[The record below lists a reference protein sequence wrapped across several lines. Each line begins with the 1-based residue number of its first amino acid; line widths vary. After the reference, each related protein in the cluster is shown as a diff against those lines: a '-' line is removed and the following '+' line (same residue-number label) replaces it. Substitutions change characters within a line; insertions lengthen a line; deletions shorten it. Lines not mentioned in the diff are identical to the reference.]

1 MTLKSTNKC
10 CTLCREPWLPKN
22 LIVMKFVQMKFKWV
36 YEGFKLKK
44 KGPVTSQRKN
54 SNLLNSRKLID
65 ILKKLNIKK
74 MINIKA

>member
-10 CTLCREPWLPKN
+10 CTLCREHWLPKN

-44 KGPVTSQRKN
+44 KDRGQ
-54 SNLLNSRKLID
+54 
-65 ILKKLNIKK
+65 
-74 MINIKA
+74 

>member
-44 KGPVTSQRKN
+44 KSHFMG
-54 SNLLNSRKLID
+54 
-65 ILKKLNIKK
+65 LKTRMKHLGKK
-74 MINIKA
+74 EERRFRTLCLAS